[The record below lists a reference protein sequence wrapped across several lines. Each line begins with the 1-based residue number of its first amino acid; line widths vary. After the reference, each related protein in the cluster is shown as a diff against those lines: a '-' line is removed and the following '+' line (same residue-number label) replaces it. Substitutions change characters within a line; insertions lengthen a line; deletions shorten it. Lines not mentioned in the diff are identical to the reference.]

1 MAWQLVKWTGWVAA
15 FTAVWGLVWASAATR
30 RTAIVKAVERARPAV
45 VSIQSERQVRNIVGD
60 DFVHPP
66 PTSRSSGMG
75 TGIILDPRGYILTN
89 HHVVED
95 VSSIRVILLDGS
107 RYSARLVARD
117 RENDLALLKI
127 EAARSLPTMPIGT
140 SSDLMLGETVIAI
153 GNAYGYEHSVTVGV
167 ISALGRNV
175 TLNRDLVYKGL
186 IQTDA
191 SINPGNSGGPL
202 LNVEGELIGV
212 NVAIRA
218 GAQGIA
224 FALPIDEVLR
234 LTADMF
240 ASLRPV
246 ELRTGLVLRD
256 CVDVSDPNR
265 PAQRWVSVE
274 RVEADSPAA
283 RAGIQPGDIILE
295 ANSLPIA
302 HSLDWERALLDLP
315 AGESLSVRFRR
326 GQEERTAQ
334 LRFPRNTPEQQHAE
348 LVWKLLGMRL
358 RPVSAEQVQRV
369 QASLRGGM
377 VVLSVAPNSPAE
389 RAGIQPGD
397 ILIGLHQWETLNYD
411 NLAYVLRHPD
421 LASFLPLRYFIIR
434 HGTVQ
439 RGYFQVSE
447 DNLRQVRGSLAP

>member
-1 MAWQLVKWTGWVAA
+1 
-15 FTAVWGLVWASAATR
+15 
-30 RTAIVKAVERARPAV
+30 
-45 VSIQSERQVRNIVGD
+45 
-60 DFVHPP
+60 
-66 PTSRSSGMG
+66 
-75 TGIILDPRGYILTN
+75 
-89 HHVVED
+89 
-95 VSSIRVILLDGS
+95 
-107 RYSARLVARD
+107 VARD

-202 LNVEGELIGV
+202 LNVDGELIGV

-411 NLAYVLRHPD
+411 NLAYVLRHPE

>member
-1 MAWQLVKWTGWVAA
+1 MDRQLVKWTGLVAA
-15 FTAVWGLVWASAATR
+15 ISAAWGLVWASAAAR

-45 VSIQSERQVRNIVGD
+45 VSIQSERTVRNTASD
-60 DFVHPP
+60 EFVHPP
-66 PTSRSSGMG
+66 PGSRSSGMG

-95 VSSIRVILLDGS
+95 VSSIRVLLVDGS
-107 RYSARLVARD
+107 SYAARLVARD

-127 EAARSLPTMPIGT
+127 EVARSLPTIPIGT

-153 GNAYGYEHSVTVGV
+153 GNAFGYEHSVTVGV

-175 TLNRDLVYKGL
+175 ALNRDIVYKGL

-202 LNVEGELIGV
+202 LNVDGELIGV

-224 FALPIDEVLR
+224 FALPVDQVLR
-234 LTADMF
+234 VAADLF
-240 ASLRPV
+240 ASLRPA
-246 ELRTGLVLRD
+246 EIRPGLVLRD
-256 CVDVSDPNR
+256 CVDVSDANR
-265 PAQRWVSVE
+265 PARRWASVE

-283 RAGIQPGDIILE
+283 RAGIQPGDVLLE
-295 ANSLPIA
+295 ANGWPIA
-302 HSLDWERALLDLP
+302 HGLDWERALLDLP
-315 AGESLSVRFRR
+315 ADDTLRLRFRR
-326 GQEERTAQ
+326 GNEEQTVQ
-334 LRFPRNTPEQQHAE
+334 LALHRSSPDNHAAE
-348 LVWKLLGMRL
+348 LVWRVLGLRL
-358 RPVSAEQVQRV
+358 SPVSAEQVRRV

-377 VVLSVAPNSPAE
+377 MVVSVAPNSPAE

-397 ILIGLHQWETLNYD
+397 VLIGLHLWETLSYD

-421 LASFLPLRYFIIR
+421 RNSFLPLRYFIIR
-434 HGTVQ
+434 NGSVQ
-439 RGYFQVSE
+439 RGYFHIGE
-447 DNLRQVRGSLAP
+447 DTWR